1 VNKQITEIE
10 ISKVDAMPTGD
21 ALLPLNM
28 DLIGTLEVQL
38 TADLGQT
45 KMTVAQLYSLQ
56 KGAVVQLDSEIQQD
70 IELMLHGKVVARGRL
85 VAQDGHFAIEVT
97 DVAFDGAN
105 HA

>member
-1 VNKQITEIE
+1 MNMQMTEIE
-10 ISKVDAMPTGD
+10 ISKVEAQPSGE

-28 DLIGTLEVQL
+28 GLIGSLEVQL

-56 KGAVVQLDSEIQQD
+56 KGAVVQLNSEIQQD

-97 DVAFDGAN
+97 DVAFDGAS

>member
-1 VNKQITEIE
+1 MSVKTTDIE
-10 ISKVDAMPTGD
+10 FSKVEAKPVGD

-28 DLIGTLEVQL
+28 NLIGELEVQL
-38 TADLGQT
+38 TADIGQA

-56 KGAVVQLDSEIQQD
+56 KGAVVQLDSAIQQD
-70 IELMLHGKVVARGRL
+70 ILLMLHGKVVARGGL